1 MALLEVRGLLK
12 AFGKNAPVIT
22 NVNLD
27 VQAGEVLGLIG
38 PNGGG
43 KSTLMMLMAGL
54 VTPDSGTVQLDG
66 VDTTNLALQSSGS
79 VGLITAV
86 PGLYP
91 LLTGWENLHYFGGLN
106 GLSEAEV
113 NQRASDLLDGLDLG
127 DQLERQV
134 KEYSSGMQQK
144 VSLVRA
150 LLMNPRLLLLDEPT
164 SNLDPLS
171 THTIH
176 MAVRQ
181 QADAGVAVVL
191 CTHDLHAAES
201 ICDRVAVMQRTI
213 RGNRALTGER
223 ATPPHGQL
231 FQMYQEHVQ

>member
-1 MALLEVRGLLK
+1 MALLEVRGLVRS
-12 AFGKNAPVIT
+12 FGKNAPV
-22 NVNLD
+22 VDHVDLD
-27 VQAGEVLGLIG
+27 VQAGEVIGLIG

-54 VTPDSGTVQLDG
+54 VTPSGGTVKLDG
-66 VDTTNLALQSSGS
+66 VDTTDLALESSGS

-91 LLTGWENLHYFGGLN
+91 LLSGWENLHYFGGLN
-106 GLSEAEV
+106 GLSPADV
-113 NQRASDLLDGLDLG
+113 DQRARGLLDGLDLA
-127 DQLERQV
+127 DQLDRQV

-164 SNLDPLS
+164 SNLDPVS

-176 MAVRQ
+176 MAVRK

-191 CTHDLHAAES
+191 CTHDLHAAEA
-201 ICDRVAVMQRTI
+201 ICDRVAVMQQTI
-213 RGNRALTGER
+213 RGTRKLDGAR
-223 ATPPHGQL
+223 SAPPQGQL